1 MNSLI
6 WSAARHFLHINLA
19 LSLSILANG
28 CSSASLTGDQVRS
41 KANSKKSAADQKPA
55 GDKGLAVEV
64 LPDADN
70 YEQLLASKDYIP
82 KMSEI
87 PVGRLCSN
95 HLSKTVQTNFFLA
108 DKGVELVFVS
118 SNNVK
123 KVVQAGDLSETLLS
137 DVLADG
143 KLKVD
148 FKALGLED
156 GIYTV
161 GLCDATFPKCKEQV
175 VFSAQNASPDLKNP
189 IGAPGKN
196 GNNTNRGTGPNGNNT
211 NRGTGNITAGFYREL
226 AGRVAGGDPRSAAN
240 ALIGRFGSIHGLK
253 ISEGLGKA
261 DSANVLLN
269 VNLTLLSKVSGFN
282 SKVFDK
288 KSGNSKRQQRL
299 GNNIN
304 KGNFLADIPK
314 SDDPRAD
321 DVEDCDVSA
330 SPLVLD
336 FGNDGVFGGQHKI
349 VSFDINADGRA
360 DQLANTLD
368 RNDYLLAMDRNQN
381 GKIDDAT
388 ELFGNYSGP
397 TSNKSLYQNGFEALA
412 ILDSNHDGA
421 IDAKDANFKDLTLW
435 QMGSV
440 KMLSLSQKD
449 VVSIPVAYKKTAKT
463 DFASGNSVLQ
473 AGTFKTASGKS
484 LPIVDLWYRVS
495 ASDIA
500 RK

>member
-1 MNSLI
+1 MFGYHGLRN
-6 WSAARHFLHINLA
+6 RK
-19 LSLSILANG
+19 G
-28 CSSASLTGDQVRS
+28 R
-41 KANSKKSAADQKPA
+41 KKSAADQKPA

-64 LPDADN
+64 LPDVDN

-82 KMSEI
+82 KISEI
-87 PVGRLCSN
+87 PVKRVCSN
-95 HLSKTVQTNFFLA
+95 MQTKAAQTNFFLA
-108 DKGVELVFVS
+108 DKGVDLVFVS
-118 SNNVK
+118 STNAK
-123 KVVQAGDLSETLLS
+123 KAVPAGDLSATLLS

-148 FKALGLED
+148 FKALGVED
-156 GIYTV
+156 GVYDLV
-161 GLCDATFPKCKEQV
+161 LCDATFLQCKDQV
-175 VFSAQNASPDLKNP
+175 VFTGGGVKGPV
-189 IGAPGKN
+189 GAPPAKGSSALNNALNKN
-196 GNNTNRGTGPNGNNT
+196 G
-211 NRGTGNITAGFYREL
+211 
-226 AGRVAGGDPRSAAN
+226 
-240 ALIGRFGSIHGLK
+240 LILGKFGYIKGLR
-253 ISEGLGKA
+253 ISDGVGKA
-261 DSANVLLN
+261 DSGQVLLN
-269 VNLTLLSKVSGFN
+269 VNLKLLSQQSGYN

-299 GNNIN
+299 ANKFN

-336 FGNDGVFGGQHKI
+336 FGNDGVYGGQHKM
-349 VSFDINADGRA
+349 VSFDINADGHA

-397 TSNKSLYQNGFEALA
+397 TSHKALYQNGFEALA

-421 IDAKDANFKDLTLW
+421 IDAKDANFKDLKLW
-435 QMGSV
+435 QMGSE

-463 DFASGNSVLQ
+463 DLQSGNAVLQ

-495 ASDIA
+495 SSDVA
-500 RK
+500 RKQTNFPNVLLCI